1 MPFGLGA
8 RVVAAMSA
16 HSLRVVGAVAVLL
29 STGVASLSI
38 TTNQGLTVTAGAA
51 DPATSQT
58 GLYVLVAAIVV
69 QFPILQA
76 LGRAGF
82 VAVDIEDFGA
92 KDFLYVIFMT
102 FALWFVGWT
111 VLLTTGTTL

>member
-51 DPATSQT
+51 DRTAT
-58 GLYVLVAAIVV
+58 VAADAGVV
-69 QFPILQA
+69 TA
-76 LGRAGF
+76 LVEFAVSYPAYP
-82 VAVDIEDFGA
+82 VA
-92 KDFLYVIFMT
+92 
-102 FALWFVGWT
+102 T
-111 VLLTTGTTL
+111 VLGLVLLVVGDDAPLVGK